1 MKWVYLAT
9 AEDQIVAEMW
19 RELLI
24 SGGVPANIR
33 AGDTSTFL
41 GVNNYPCRLQVREN
55 DLDRARELL
64 EQHLGRIPD

>member
-19 RELLI
+19 RDLLI
-24 SGGVPANIR
+24 NGGVPANIR
-33 AGDTSTFL
+33 ASDTSTFL
-41 GVNNYPCRLQVREN
+41 GVNNYPCRLQV

-64 EQHLGRIPD
+64 EQHLGRMPD